1 MHLSPSWRSGPGRR
15 GGFTLLE
22 LLVVIGLI
30 GVLVSLLAAGVFKI
44 IPVWTARTTAANLQK
59 MDSALLAQWSIV
71 NELAKDEYRVN
82 TPQSLQ
88 GVSPSTLLQTAGG
101 NPDVA
106 RNLWIQLRQQ
116 QEFPMNFVE
125 ATSPILVYYDPTR
138 ASPLSP
144 IVIEY
149 QGGVP
154 APVPPLSAQAQ
165 LMFTLKPKT
174 TYVSQVTKM
183 QLPPY
188 VWQYPPD
195 PRESSACLLIA
206 LGETRKGKTAS
217 LDTAIGKTSLITINN
232 APVFVDGWNFP
243 VTFFRSGPTNGSP
256 EIISS
261 GPNGTFENGDG
272 DDLSSVRTRS
282 STKGD

>member
-59 MDSALLAQWSIV
+59 VDTALLTQWTTLA
-71 NELAKDEYRVN
+71 ELAKDEYRVN
-82 TPQSLQ
+82 TTQSLQ
-88 GVSPSTLLQTAGG
+88 GVSPSVLLQVADN

-106 RNLWIQLRQQ
+106 RSLWVQLRQQ
-116 QEFPMNFVE
+116 QEFPMNFAE
-125 ATSPILVYYDPTR
+125 ATSTIDVYYVAGRVPT
-138 ASPLSP
+138 PVVVL
-144 IVIEY
+144 
-149 QGGVP
+149 QGGGP
-154 APVPPLSAQAQ
+154 PPVPPLPMGATPV
-165 LMFTLKPKT
+165 FRLKPKT
-174 TYVSQVTKM
+174 TYVTQVTKM

-188 VWQYPPD
+188 TWQYPPL
-195 PRESSACLLIA
+195 PRESSACLLLA
-206 LGETRKGKTAS
+206 LAETRKGKTAS